1 MLPNLLILCTNQRLA
16 VTKLMVWYLRTNQKP
31 SFTNQRPSLTN
42 QTYGMVEW
50 TDNYY
55 DTTLNPGTG
64 TD

>member
-1 MLPNLLILCTNQRLA
+1 
-16 VTKLMVWYLRTNQKP
+16 MVWYLRTNQKP